1 MGPSRR
7 AGCMPRVFR
16 SVSLVLLFG
25 QDDNMLHRS
34 LFTLAIA
41 TALAYGG
48 DAFSAADANLESRDA
63 SVAATA
69 ETDTRQA
76 EHQEQAQTNSPKRT
90 ITRPLDTIVVI
101 GRPTEIDRA
110 SMAVEPI
117 RPQRL
122 TTLPDLFAGTPGIL
136 AQANF
141 GGVDHPRL
149 SIRGS
154 GLQRGT
160 QPAGRGIDLRL
171 NSLPMGYA
179 DTSYDFIEW
188 IEPLAFDRVVVL
200 RGGRGAVENA
210 STLGGVIDF
219 QTKTGASADAR
230 LVRLESGSFGAE
242 RAQLSWSERGEQG
255 EVYASASRF
264 RSDGWREFA
273 GQKADR
279 LITSGSWFV
288 HPAVQLS
295 ADWAYSSSELEL
307 PGPMRLTDLRAG
319 SRAAQPANV
328 AGDWTR
334 FSDRNRLSLGLRTD
348 ALPGELQAA
357 LGYHHT
363 EIEFRRRDV
372 QEEDNEDWIFSADWL
387 LPGDRL
393 DWQFSLLAQRGQRD
407 QAQFLNG
414 GGTRPSFTGQ
424 RGLQWADHDL
434 RAERDRLSA
443 GLEYRL
449 NPQTSLSVNLGWEQ
463 HQREAHDRFPT
474 RPERP
479 TVEFDESYSDWGGL
493 LMLRQS
499 VNPGLEWFAA
509 VSRVNEPPTFDALLI
524 NVAGMGAGPALIDGP
539 NPRRPVFVPLEMQRA
554 DTVEAGIR
562 AGNERVSLDLTIY
575 QGWLSNEIASTS
587 DPVSQTVSSVGNIDR
602 STRRGI
608 EAFGQWRIQD
618 WLNLS
623 ASWTHTDARQRRG
636 APFPDRQLPIVPRNV
651 LAFGADARFGEG
663 WFTSL
668 RAEHLPNG
676 AWVDYANTLRAPGY
690 TSYSLRAGRE
700 WGGLTLF
707 VDGRN
712 LTDRRHVSTVI
723 AAQNNLNGADSA
735 SFAPAE
741 GRAVFFGLEWV
752 L

>member
-1 MGPSRR
+1 
-7 AGCMPRVFR
+7 
-16 SVSLVLLFG
+16 
-25 QDDNMLHRS
+25 MLHRPF
-34 LFTLAIA
+34 LTLAIV
-41 TALAYGG
+41 TALAHSGSTFAAAL
-48 DAFSAADANLESRDA
+48 DADHYPVDDQEPQQSSSAPVTPS
-63 SVAATA
+63 
-69 ETDTRQA
+69 
-76 EHQEQAQTNSPKRT
+76 
-90 ITRPLDTIVVI
+90 RPLDTIVVI
-101 GRPTEIDRA
+101 GRRSEVDRA

-122 TTLPDLFAGTPGIL
+122 TTLPDLFAGTPGVL

-149 SIRGS
+149 AIRGS

-171 NSLPMGYA
+171 DGLPMGYA
-179 DTSYDFIEW
+179 DTSYDFVEW

-210 STLGGVIDF
+210 ATLGGVIDF
-219 QTKTGASADAR
+219 QTKTGASPDAR
-230 LVRLESGSFGAE
+230 LIRVEGGSFGAQ
-242 RAQLSWSERGEQG
+242 RAQLSWGESG
-255 EVYASASRF
+255 ADGDVYASASRF

-273 GQKADR
+273 NQKADR
-279 LITSGSWFV
+279 LIASGRWFI
-288 HPAVQLS
+288 HPAIQLS
-295 ADWAYSSSELEL
+295 AGWVYSSSELQL

-328 AGDWTR
+328 AGDWQR
-334 FSDRNRLSLGLRTD
+334 FADRNRLSLSLRTD

-357 LGYHHT
+357 LAYHAT
-363 EIEFRRRDV
+363 DIEFRRRDI
-372 QEEDNEDWIFSADWL
+372 QIEDNQDWTVSADWL
-387 LPGDRL
+387 LPGQQL
-393 DWQFSLLAQRGQRD
+393 DWRFSLLSQRGQRD

-414 GGTRPSFTGQ
+414 GGTLPSFTGQ

-443 GLEYRL
+443 GLDYRFNPHTAL
-449 NPQTSLSVNLGWEQ
+449 NLNLGWAQ
-463 HQREAHDRFPT
+463 HQREARDRFATQPQ
-474 RPERP
+474 RPAVDFNERY
-479 TVEFDESYSDWGGL
+479 TAWDGL
-493 LMLRQS
+493 LMLRQTIHP
-499 VNPGLEWFAA
+499 NLEWFVAA
-509 VSRVNEPPTFDALLI
+509 SRVNEPPTFDVLLI
-524 NVAGMGAGPALIDGP
+524 NLAGVGGGPALIDGP
-539 NPRRPVFVPLEMQRA
+539 NPRRPIFVPLKMQRA
-554 DTVEAGIR
+554 DTIEAGVR
-562 AGNERVSLDLTIY
+562 AGNERVNLDLTIY
-575 QGWLSNEIASTS
+575 QGRLSNEIASTS

-602 STRRGI
+602 SSRRGI
-608 EAFGQWRIQD
+608 EAFGQWHIQD
-618 WLNLS
+618 WLALS

-636 APFPDRQLPIVPRNV
+636 APFPDRQLPIVPRHV
-651 LAFGADARFGEG
+651 LAFGVDARFSEG

-690 TSYSLRAGRE
+690 TSYSLRGGRE
-700 WGGLTLF
+700 WGALTLF

-741 GRAVFFGLEWV
+741 GRAIFFGVEWV

>member
-1 MGPSRR
+1 
-7 AGCMPRVFR
+7 
-16 SVSLVLLFG
+16 
-25 QDDNMLHRS
+25 MLHRPF
-34 LFTLAIA
+34 LTLAIV
-41 TALAYGG
+41 TALAHSGSTFAAAS
-48 DAFSAADANLESRDA
+48 DADHYPVDDQEPQQSSSAPVTS
-63 SVAATA
+63 S
-69 ETDTRQA
+69 
-76 EHQEQAQTNSPKRT
+76 
-90 ITRPLDTIVVI
+90 RPLDTIVVI
-101 GRPTEIDRA
+101 GRRSEVDRA

-122 TTLPDLFAGTPGIL
+122 TTLPDLFAGTPGVL

-149 SIRGS
+149 AIRGS

-171 NSLPMGYA
+171 DGLPMGYA
-179 DTSYDFIEW
+179 DTSYDFVEW

-210 STLGGVIDF
+210 ATLGGVINF
-219 QTKTGASADAR
+219 QTKTGASPDAR
-230 LVRLESGSFGAE
+230 LIRIEGGSFGAQ
-242 RAQLSWSERGEQG
+242 RAQLSWGESG
-255 EVYASASRF
+255 ADGDVYASASRF

-273 GQKADR
+273 NQKADR
-279 LITSGSWFV
+279 LIASGRWFI
-288 HPAVQLS
+288 HPAIQLS
-295 ADWAYSSSELEL
+295 AGWVYSSSELQL

-328 AGDWTR
+328 AGDWQR
-334 FSDRNRLSLGLRTD
+334 FADRNRVSLSLRTD

-357 LGYHHT
+357 LAYHAT
-363 EIEFRRRDV
+363 DIEFRRRDI
-372 QEEDNEDWIFSADWL
+372 QIEDNQDWTVSADWL
-387 LPGDRL
+387 LPGQQL
-393 DWQFSLLAQRGQRD
+393 DWRFSLLSQRGQRD

-414 GGTRPSFTGQ
+414 GGTLPSFTGQ

-434 RAERDRLSA
+434 RAKRDRLSA
-443 GLEYRL
+443 GLDYRFNPHTAL
-449 NPQTSLSVNLGWEQ
+449 NLNLGWAQ
-463 HQREAHDRFPT
+463 HQREARDRFATQPQ
-474 RPERP
+474 RPAVDFNERY
-479 TVEFDESYSDWGGL
+479 TAWDGL
-493 LMLRQS
+493 LMLRQTIHP
-499 VNPGLEWFAA
+499 NLEWFVAA
-509 VSRVNEPPTFDALLI
+509 SRVNEPPTFDVLLI
-524 NVAGMGAGPALIDGP
+524 NLAGVGGGPALINGP
-539 NPRRPVFVPLEMQRA
+539 NPRRPIFVPLKMQRA
-554 DTVEAGIR
+554 DTIEAGVR
-562 AGNERVSLDLTIY
+562 AGNERVNLDLTIY
-575 QGWLSNEIASTS
+575 QGRLSNEIASTS

-602 STRRGI
+602 SSRRGI
-608 EAFGQWRIQD
+608 EAFGQWHIQD
-618 WLNLS
+618 WLALS

-636 APFPDRQLPIVPRNV
+636 APFPDRQLPIVPRHV
-651 LAFGADARFGEG
+651 LAFGLDVRFSEG

-690 TSYSLRAGRE
+690 TSYSLRGGRE
-700 WGGLTLF
+700 WGALTLF

-741 GRAVFFGLEWV
+741 GRAIFFGVEWV

>member
-1 MGPSRR
+1 
-7 AGCMPRVFR
+7 
-16 SVSLVLLFG
+16 
-25 QDDNMLHRS
+25 MLHRPF
-34 LFTLAIA
+34 LTLAIV
-41 TALAYGG
+41 TALAHSGSTFAAAS
-48 DAFSAADANLESRDA
+48 DADHYLVDDQEPQQSSSAP
-63 SVAATA
+63 AT
-69 ETDTRQA
+69 
-76 EHQEQAQTNSPKRT
+76 SS
-90 ITRPLDTIVVI
+90 RPLDTIVVI
-101 GRPTEIDRA
+101 GRRSEVDRA

-122 TTLPDLFAGTPGIL
+122 TTLPDLFAGTPGVL

-149 SIRGS
+149 AIRGS

-171 NSLPMGYA
+171 DGLPMGYA
-179 DTSYDFIEW
+179 DTSYDFVEW

-210 STLGGVIDF
+210 ATLGGVIDF
-219 QTKTGASADAR
+219 QTKTGASPDAR
-230 LVRLESGSFGAE
+230 LIRIEGGAFGAQ
-242 RAQLSWSERGEQG
+242 RAQLSWGESG
-255 EVYASASRF
+255 ADGDVYASASRF

-273 GQKADR
+273 NQKADR
-279 LITSGSWFV
+279 LIASGRWV
-288 HPAVQLS
+288 IHPAIELS
-295 ADWAYSSSELEL
+295 AGWVYSSSELQL

-328 AGDWTR
+328 AGDWQR
-334 FSDRNRLSLGLRTD
+334 FADRNRLSLSLRTD

-357 LGYHHT
+357 LAYHAT
-363 EIEFRRRDV
+363 DIEFRRRDI
-372 QEEDNEDWIFSADWL
+372 QIEDNQDWIVSADWL
-387 LPGDRL
+387 LPGQQL
-393 DWQFSLLAQRGQRD
+393 DWRFSLLSQRGQRD

-414 GGTRPSFTGQ
+414 GGTLPSFTGQ

-443 GLEYRL
+443 GLDYRFNPHTAL
-449 NPQTSLSVNLGWEQ
+449 NLNLGWAQ
-463 HQREAHDRFPT
+463 HQREARDRFATQPQ
-474 RPERP
+474 RPAVDFNERY
-479 TVEFDESYSDWGGL
+479 TAWDGL
-493 LMLRQS
+493 LMLRQTIHP
-499 VNPGLEWFAA
+499 NLEWFVAA
-509 VSRVNEPPTFDALLI
+509 SRVNEPPTFDVLLI
-524 NVAGMGAGPALIDGP
+524 NLAGVGGGPALIDGP
-539 NPRRPVFVPLEMQRA
+539 NPRRPIFVPLKMQRA
-554 DTVEAGIR
+554 DTIEAGVR

-575 QGWLSNEIASTS
+575 QGRLSNEIASTS

-602 STRRGI
+602 SSRRGI
-608 EAFGQWRIQD
+608 EAFGQWHIKD
-618 WLNLS
+618 WLALS

-636 APFPDRQLPIVPRNV
+636 APFPDRQLPIVPRHV
-651 LAFGADARFGEG
+651 LAFGVDARFSEG

-690 TSYSLRAGRE
+690 TSYSLRGGRE
-700 WGGLTLF
+700 WGALTLF

-723 AAQNNLNGADSA
+723 AARNNLNGADSA

-741 GRAVFFGLEWV
+741 GRAIFFGVEWV